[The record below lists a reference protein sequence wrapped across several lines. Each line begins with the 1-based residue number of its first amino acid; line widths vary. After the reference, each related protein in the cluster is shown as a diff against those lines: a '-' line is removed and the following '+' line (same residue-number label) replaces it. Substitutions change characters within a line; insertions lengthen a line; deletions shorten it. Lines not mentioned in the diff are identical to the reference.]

1 MWETCEE
8 CAFDG
13 ARWSEGDTITTLPIL
28 AVLWQGYLE
37 GASDE
42 VLTTRPDPTCWSIA
56 EYTDH
61 VREVLFGMRF
71 LLDSAL
77 AEPGKDLGQSPGPR
91 FDDRSRVI
99 DVEAALDGIE
109 HEGRELAS
117 TLAELEPGRWSDG
130 VTVDGDHVDVN
141 WIARHCV
148 HDAIHHVQDVGR
160 IRVRLGDGA
169 QSQQGSVVGLHV
181 SSGGVPKN
189 AVDRVAAEW
198 GGVVADAQ
206 RDRRHHGR
214 PFQALCLWS
223 AEVIDGLRAEGHL
236 VAPGCAGE
244 SVTIAG
250 VDWSSLRPG
259 VHVRIG
265 DVVGEITS
273 YATPCHKIA
282 RWFADG
288 DFNRILHDRDPG
300 LEPSRRTRAA
310 SRIRACRR
318 PGRDRTI
325 TEPRGG

>member
-28 AVLWQGYLE
+28 AVMWQGYLE

-141 WIARHCV
+141 WIARHGV
-148 HDAIHHVQDVGR
+148 HDAIHHMQDVGR

-169 QSQQGSVVGLHV
+169 QSQQGPVVGLHV
-181 SSGGVPKN
+181 SSGGVPM
-189 AVDRVAAEW
+189 
-198 GGVVADAQ
+198 
-206 RDRRHHGR
+206 
-214 PFQALCLWS
+214 
-223 AEVIDGLRAEGHL
+223 
-236 VAPGCAGE
+236 
-244 SVTIAG
+244 
-250 VDWSSLRPG
+250 
-259 VHVRIG
+259 HVRIG

-288 DFNRILHDRDPG
+288 DFNRILHDRHPGWSRLYARVLRPGSVRVGDPVEI
-300 LEPSRRTRAA
+300 EPSPN
-310 SRIRACRR
+310 
-318 PGRDRTI
+318 PGEAD
-325 TEPRGG
+325 